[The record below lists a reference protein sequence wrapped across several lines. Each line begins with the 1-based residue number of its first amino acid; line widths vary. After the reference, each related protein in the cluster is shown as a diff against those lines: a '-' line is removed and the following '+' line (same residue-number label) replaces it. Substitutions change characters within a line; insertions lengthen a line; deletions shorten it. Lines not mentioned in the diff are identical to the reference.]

1 MIFYIVYSNII
12 WACIIAAVIG
22 AGTATLV
29 FLLKG
34 NKGGGDGEFVPKNA
48 LEAGLR
54 ANAENFAGMYEAMF
68 SVSSGKVGRKT
79 DVFDMWSNA
88 VAATRDAAFIE
99 AFNKKCGKYTQWKP
113 KNNKKFI
120 KAAKKL
126 VKAFFKSGIVRSHDI
141 YIIGDDTT
149 AEKYHLAGDGII
161 TADENYEVLAPYW
174 QFGDIV
180 LEKGVIK

>member
-12 WACIIAAVIG
+12 WACVIAAIIG

-34 NKGGGDGEFVPKNA
+34 NKGGGDGEFAPKNA

-68 SVSSGKVGRKT
+68 SVSCGKVGRKV

-88 VAATRDAAFIE
+88 VAATRDAAFVE

-126 VKAFFKSGIVRSHDI
+126 VKAFFRSGIPQPRN
-141 YIIGDDTT
+141 IILPATASSLPTRTT
-149 AEKYHLAGDGII
+149 RFSLHTGSSATSSSKKALSSKQISCSNCFSI
-161 TADENYEVLAPYW
+161 
-174 QFGDIV
+174 
-180 LEKGVIK
+180 